1 MDLDFDDTKNLLTGW
16 DIAII
21 VVVFLVVLA
30 VGLWSAW
37 VSNRGTTKGYFLAG
51 RSMSWWL
58 VGLSLYVS
66 NIGSSSFIGL
76 AGTASLS
83 GYAVVSYE
91 FHGLFSLILLG
102 FIFMPVYTA
111 SGVSTMPEYLKR
123 RFGGER
129 LRILLSITAVVLIVL
144 TNMSSEMYAGTIII
158 QQALNWNLYLS
169 VCLLLAMT
177 AAYTIAGGLTAV
189 IYTDA
194 LQSFIMI
201 GGATVLSVVAFI
213 EIGGLEN
220 LYLRFMTSIP
230 SPTFLAGNTTCGIP
244 SEESWHIFRDA
255 TTSDL
260 PWPGV
265 LFGIF
270 LLSAWYFCTNQV
282 LVQRSL
288 SAKNV
293 THSKAGTLL
302 AAVLKLLPMVLMIYP
317 GMISRALWPDY
328 VACQD
333 SETCLKVCENPN
345 GCSDIAYIR
354 LLLKLMPTG
363 LKGLMMAAM
372 LAALMSSL
380 TSVFNSAS
388 SIVTLDLWIKV
399 RPLASETELVIVGRL
414 CTLILAAV
422 SVLWLPLIQLF
433 GSGQLF
439 VYIQSISSYM
449 SPPIFAVYTAGMF
462 SERTTEQGA
471 FWGLLLG
478 EAIGCTW
485 MVLDFVFL
493 APPCGGIDERPLA
506 LQKIHY
512 LHFALLNYAAT
523 VSFIVVLSLLTKR
536 IPQEKLIRLT
546 WWTRKSKLP
555 RTPMSKKE
563 SKKHKERGWK
573 KREIAEAEQNE
584 KTLSGPRRIWN
595 FVCGIESFRGT
606 ELTPDELKEMERR
619 MTSLVEDPQWAK
631 AVNAACLIVL
641 FLGFLAFGLFA

>member
-201 GGATVLSVVAFI
+201 GSAIVLSIIAFI
-213 EIGGLEN
+213 HIGGFEN
-220 LYLRFMTSIP
+220 LYLKFMTSIP
-230 SPTFLAGNTTCGIP
+230 TPTFLAGNTTCGIP

-265 LFGIF
+265 LVGIF

-293 THSKAGTLL
+293 THSKAATLL
-302 AAVLKLLPMVLMIYP
+302 AASLKVLPIILMIYP

-333 SETCLKVCENPN
+333 SDTCNQVCRNPN

-380 TSVFNSAS
+380 TSIFNSAS
-388 SIVTLDLWIKV
+388 SIITMDLWIKV
-399 RPLASETELVIVGRL
+399 RPLATETELVIVGRL
-414 CTLILAAV
+414 CTLVLAGI
-422 SVLWLPLIQLF
+422 SVLWLPLIQVF

-439 VYIQSISSYM
+439 VYIQSITSYL
-449 SPPIFAVYTAGMF
+449 SPPILAIYTAGIF
-462 SERTTEQGA
+462 IERVNEPGT

-478 EAIGCTW
+478 EVAGCTW
-485 MVLDFVFL
+485 MILDFVFV
-493 APPCGGIDERPLA
+493 APPCGGVDDRPLA
-506 LQKIHY
+506 IQKIHY
-512 LHFALLNYAAT
+512 LHFAIMNYVAT
-523 VSFIVVLSLLTKR
+523 TLFIVVISLLTKP
-536 IPQEKLIRLT
+536 IPRDKLVRLT
-546 WWTRKSKLP
+546 WWTKNSKLP
-555 RTPMSKKE
+555 RRPMSEKE
-563 SKKHKERGWK
+563 SKKNLEREEK
-573 KREIAEAEQNE
+573 KRMKAAAEQTDE
-584 KTLSGPRRIWN
+584 PPSGARRVWN
-595 FVCGIESFRGT
+595 FVCGIETNPGPEPSP
-606 ELTPDELKEMERR
+606 EEMEEIEKK
-619 MTSLVEDPQWAK
+619 MTSLEEDPKWARV
-631 AVNAACLIVL
+631 VNIACLLVC
-641 FLGFLAFGLFA
+641 FLGIMAFGSFA

>member
-1 MDLDFDDTKNLLTGW
+1 MELDYDDTLNSLEGW

-21 VVVFLVVLA
+21 VVVFVLVLVV
-30 VGLWSAW
+30 GIWSAW

-58 VGLSLYVS
+58 
-66 NIGSSSFIGL
+66 
-76 AGTASLS
+76 
-83 GYAVVSYE
+83 
-91 FHGLFSLILLG
+91 GLFCLILLG
-102 FIFMPVYTA
+102 FVFMPVYISA
-111 SGVSTMPEYLKR
+111 GVFTMPEYLKK

-129 LRILLSITAVVLIVL
+129 LRILLSVTAVVLIIL
-144 TNMSSEMYAGTIII
+144 TNISSEMYAGTIII
-158 QQALNWNLYLS
+158 QQALNWDLYLS

-177 AAYTIAGGLTAV
+177 AAYTVAGGLTAV

-194 LQSFIMI
+194 LQSVIMI
-201 GGATVLSVVAFI
+201 GGATVLSVIAFI

-220 LYLRFMTSIP
+220 LYLKFMTSIP
-230 SPTFLAGNTTCGIP
+230 TPTFLAGNTSCGIP
-244 SEESWHIFRDA
+244 TEESWHIFRDA

-302 AAVLKLLPMVLMIYP
+302 AAVLKLLPMILMIYP

-333 SETCLKVCENPN
+333 SDTCTKVCGNPN

-388 SIVTLDLWIKV
+388 SIITLDLWVKV
-399 RPLASETELVIVGRL
+399 RPLATETELVIVGRL
-414 CTLILAAV
+414 CTLILAV
-422 SVLWLPLIQLF
+422 LSILWLPLIQLF

-449 SPPIFAVYTAGMF
+449 SPPIFAVYTTGMF
-462 SERTTEQGA
+462 SERVTEQGA

-478 EAIGCTW
+478 EVIGCTW
-485 MVLDFVFL
+485 MVLDFVFI
-493 APPCGGIDERPLA
+493 APPCGGVDERPLA

-512 LHFALLNYAAT
+512 LHFALMNYAAT
-523 VSFIVVLSLLTKR
+523 VLFIVVISLLTKR
-536 IPQEKLIRLT
+536 IPRDKLIRLT
-546 WWTRKSKLP
+546 WWTRKSELP
-555 RTPMSKKE
+555 RKPISEKE
-563 SKKHKERGWK
+563 NEKNWERELK
-573 KREIAEAEQNE
+573 KREKSAAEHTDEPP
-584 KTLSGPRRIWN
+584 SGLRRIWN
-595 FVCGIESFRGT
+595 FVCGIESSPSD
-606 ELTPDELKEMERR
+606 EPTPDDKEAMEKR
-619 MTSLVEDPQWAK
+619 MTSLEEDPKWARV
-631 AVNAACLIVL
+631 VNVVCLVVL